1 MFQERHDTT
10 SQPITTSPPVSASPA
25 SPARARRIGIPLAL
39 LCGLSIVPTT
49 GVAGGAPLGSAQA
62 PRAHAASSYLTG
74 IGDEQGEMFGNPLWQ
89 QLHTKIVRYIAPYD
103 AVAHSYSLDRAKLWI
118 REAEAHHQQV
128 LVAFYHSEYTPT
140 RMPSVAHYKHD
151 VQKFV
156 KLFPHVRQYQSW
168 DEANRGNEPHRSRVP
183 RRWPRRSTTR
193 R

>member
-1 MFQERHDTT
+1 MTRPRNP
-10 SQPITTSPPVSASPA
+10 SRP
-25 SPARARRIGIPLAL
+25 RRLSRLPRLPRLLAAIGIPLAL

-74 IGDEQGEMFGNPLWQ
+74 IGDERGEMFGNPLWQ

-103 AVAHSYSLDRAKLWI
+103 AVAHSYSLRRAKPWI
-118 REAEAHHQQV
+118 HDSRSPAPAGAGRV
-128 LVAFYHSEYTPT
+128 LPLRVHAD
-140 RMPSVAHYKHD
+140 RMPSVATYQHD

-168 DEANRGNEPHRSRVP
+168 DEANRGNEPRLSRAP